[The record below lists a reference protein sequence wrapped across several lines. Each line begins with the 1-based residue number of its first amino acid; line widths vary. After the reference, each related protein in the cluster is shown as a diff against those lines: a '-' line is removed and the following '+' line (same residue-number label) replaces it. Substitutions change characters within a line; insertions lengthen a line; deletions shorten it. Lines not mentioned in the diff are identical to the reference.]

1 MWLNDGK
8 ALCVSIHDVAPAT
21 WPDCLRLLA
30 ATRAVAEIPLTLL
43 VVPQYHGNPARSA
56 SYESMLG
63 SLLAQ
68 GHELALHGYTH
79 LDSEPARG
87 GLYRRFLRTVFTNGE
102 GEFSAIDAAEAGR
115 RLQLGLAWFR
125 QRNWPVKGFVAPAW
139 LMSEGAWTAV
149 REFPFEYTTTLGR
162 FYLLPQ
168 RQALISPTLVYAARN
183 AAGRFVSPYWANSL
197 ADCLTMAPLVRLS
210 LHPQDAHYPA
220 LMRHYQQLLAELL
233 RSRQPLTKSTF
244 AHIWRM
250 RHCMDAESSG
260 YSR

>member
-1 MWLNDGK
+1 MWLNGK

-30 ATRAVAEIPLTLL
+30 ATRAVAEIPLTWL
-43 VVPQYHGNPARSA
+43 VVPHYHGNRVRSV
-56 SYESMLG
+56 SYEHMLG

-79 LDSEPARG
+79 LDSEPACG
-87 GLYRRFLRTVFTNGE
+87 GLYGRFLRNVFANRE

-125 QRNWPVKGFVAPAW
+125 QRNWPVKGFIAPAW
-139 LMSEGAWTAV
+139 LMSAGAWTAV

-168 RQALISPTLVYAARN
+168 RQALFSPTLVYTARN
-183 AAGRFVSPYWANSL
+183 ATGRIASRYWANLL
-197 ADCLTMAPLVRLS
+197 ADGLSMAPLVRLS
-210 LHPQDAHYPA
+210 LHPQDAHHPA

-233 RSRQPLTKSTF
+233 SSRQPLTKATF
-244 AHIWRM
+244 AHLWRM
-250 RHCMDAESSG
+250 RHCMETESSS